1 MRGLLRSLGRP
12 SSFSVRGS
20 RRRRNSALGGVQLE
34 ALETRALLAAQIISS
49 DAPVKTVAEG
59 ESVDVPVVY
68 QTLDDQGNPAALQA
82 TRLNFN
88 LHFDADLLSLVSVR
102 EIEQEDL
109 VTTPATPRPESDPLV
124 VGDDNDASTETAL
137 TASYVDTTGPAGWPN
152 APVSG
157 GTVIYIARFT
167 ALAGFVET
175 NINFSINESADLV
188 GGSGTFE
195 FQSNPVTLQSPAGP
209 TVSVSD
215 ATPVTEG
222 GDATFNVSLNA
233 AASDPIT
240 VTFSTEEGN
249 GPSGALNNEDFT
261 PQTNQ
266 TLTFA
271 PGEVSKTITVQTVD
285 DFTIEGDETFG
296 VILQSATG
304 ATIRGPRGTAT
315 ILDDDAG
322 LPALIISDAGTVPEG
337 DNATFVVTLDQASTE
352 IITVDYETRDGNG
365 PLGATNGSDFPT
377 TNGTLTFNPGETQK
391 AIIVPTIDDS
401 FAEPNEVFGVELV
414 AASQARIST
423 ALGEATISDNDSGLP
438 ELSISDA
445 ATVTEGG
452 LSTFTV
458 TLAEASTEV
467 VTVSV
472 STSDGTGPTGATQ
485 GVDFVGLSNQTVT
498 FAVGETQQTFSV
510 TTIDDA
516 TAETTEAFVVT
527 LSDANNA
534 SIGVPQAVGIIQ
546 DNESSATGDVDG
558 DDDFDANDSF
568 LIHLTKLAGTN
579 AQIDRSKGA
588 SPKTAAE
595 IRTAINAL
603 STAGDVDGDSDF
615 DANDSFLIHLV
626 KLAGTNTQIDRSKG
640 ASVLT
645 AAEIRDRINALSPP
659 AGQGQGDDAGGGQGQ
674 GRSSGGQGGSQ
685 AGVQAGDPDDDQ
697 NQLFGD
703 SDDGDSGNSSADAND
718 YDDTSFDDAWGDYRG
733 WLNAL

>member
-1 MRGLLRSLGRP
+1 MRGLLRSLGRH
-12 SSFSVRGS
+12 SSLSVRGS
-20 RRRRNSALGGVQLE
+20 RRRRNTPAHGVQLE
-34 ALETRALLAAQIISS
+34 SLETRALLAAQIISS

-68 QTLDDQGNPAALQA
+68 QTLDDNGNPAALQA

-102 EIEQEDL
+102 EIKQEDL
-109 VTTPATPRPESDPLV
+109 QTSPATARPESDPLV
-124 VGDDNDASTETAL
+124 IGDDNDASTETAL
-137 TASYVDTTGPAGWPN
+137 TANYVDSTGPAGWPN

-157 GTVIYIARFT
+157 GTVLYIARFT

-175 NINFSINESADLV
+175 NVNFSVNESADVV

-209 TVSVSD
+209 TVTVGN

-222 GDATFNVSLNA
+222 SPATFTVSLNA
-233 AASDPIT
+233 ATSETI
-240 VTFSTEEGN
+240 VVNYSTEEGN

-261 PQTNQ
+261 PLVEQSV
-266 TLTFA
+266 TFA
-271 PGEVSKTITVQTVD
+271 PGETQKTITVETID
-285 DFTIEGDETFG
+285 DFTIEGEETFG
-296 VILQSATG
+296 IILQSATG

-315 ILDDDAG
+315 IIDDDAG
-322 LPALIISDAGTVPEG
+322 LPALSIANSADVPEG
-337 DNATFVVTLDQASTE
+337 NDASFVVTLDEASAS

-391 AIIVPTIDDS
+391 VITVSTIDDS
-401 FAEPNEVFGVELV
+401 FAEPDEVFGVELV
-414 AASQARIST
+414 SATGARINT
-423 ALGEATISDNDSGLP
+423 ALGDAVILDNDSGLP
-438 ELSISDA
+438 TLAVADSP
-445 ATVTEGG
+445 TVTEGG
-452 LSTFTV
+452 TSVFTV
-458 TLAEASTEV
+458 TLSEASTEV

-485 GVDFVGLSNQTVT
+485 GVDFVGLANVTVS
-498 FAVGETQQTFSV
+498 FAVGETEQTFTV
-510 TTIDDA
+510 NTIDDS

-534 SIGVPQAVGIIQ
+534 SIETPQAVGIIQ
-546 DNESSATGDVDG
+546 DNESTANGDVDG
-558 DDDFDANDSF
+558 DNDFDANDSF
-568 LIHLTKLAGTN
+568 LIHLVKLSGSNT
-579 AQIDRSKGA
+579 QIDQSKGS

-595 IRTAINAL
+595 IRASIEAL
-603 STAGDVDGDSDF
+603 ETAGDVDGDSDF

-626 KLAGTNTQIDRSKG
+626 KLAGSNTQIDQSKG
-640 ASVLT
+640 SSALT
-645 AAEIRDRINALSPP
+645 AVEIRQRIDALTPP
-659 AGQGQGDDAGGGQGQ
+659 AGGA
-674 GRSSGGQGGSQ
+674 GRSRGGSDPNQ
-685 AGVQAGDPDDDQ
+685 AGVSGSDPDDGQDGQ
-697 NQLFGD
+697 NGLFGD
-703 SDDGDSGNSSADAND
+703 NGGGAAFGNTAPAADD